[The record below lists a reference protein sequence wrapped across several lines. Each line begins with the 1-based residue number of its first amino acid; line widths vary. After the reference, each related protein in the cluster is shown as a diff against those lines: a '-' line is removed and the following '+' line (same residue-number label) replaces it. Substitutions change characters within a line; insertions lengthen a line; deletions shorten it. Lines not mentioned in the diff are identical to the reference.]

1 MVIYNIV
8 VAKKFEKLGCLRVY
22 VFYTQIKPH
31 EKIEIFVFLNGGVY
45 MYTCLH
51 PNKIEIKSFVD
62 ILYNSSQSVYI
73 LGVSSIDRPC
83 YFFQKMTLGVYLSK
97 CYSQIKPH

>member
-22 VFYTQIKPH
+22 VFYTQKKPH

-51 PNKIEIKSFVD
+51 PNKAS
-62 ILYNSSQSVYI
+62 
-73 LGVSSIDRPC
+73 
-83 YFFQKMTLGVYLSK
+83 
-97 CYSQIKPH
+97 